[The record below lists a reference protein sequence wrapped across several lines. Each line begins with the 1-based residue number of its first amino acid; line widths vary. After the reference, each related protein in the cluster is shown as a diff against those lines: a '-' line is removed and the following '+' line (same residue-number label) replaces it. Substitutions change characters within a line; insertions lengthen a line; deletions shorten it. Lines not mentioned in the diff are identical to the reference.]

1 MNLKC
6 LLSEKRTII
15 IKRWFDMMLEVY
27 PSNSANFLKDQNSQF
42 ANPIGHTLSHSIE
55 GTFAELLNDADFE
68 KVSSLIDDIVRI
80 SAIQEIKPSQA
91 LSFFFV
97 LKEVIRKEL
106 GKEISENRLESEL
119 AAFDVTIDTFAL
131 FSFDL
136 YLKCRE
142 KLFELRTNETKRLT
156 YRLLQKANLVYEV
169 RDEPD
174 FIQCN
179 FKTASK
185 MKRGN

>member
-1 MNLKC
+1 
-6 LLSEKRTII
+6 
-15 IKRWFDMMLEVY
+15 MMLEAY
-27 PSNSANFLKDQNSQF
+27 PSNSASFLKEHNNQF
-42 ANPIGHTLSHSIE
+42 ANPIGHTLSRSIE
-55 GTFAELLNDADFE
+55 GIFEELVNEADFD
-68 KVSSLIDDIVRI
+68 KVSPLIDDIVRI

-91 LSFFFV
+91 LALFFI
-97 LKEVIRKEL
+97 LKKVIRREL

-119 AAFDVTIDTFAL
+119 AALDVTIDAFAL

-142 KLFELRTNETKRLT
+142 KLYELRANETKRLT

-174 FIQCN
+174 FIQ

>member
-1 MNLKC
+1 
-6 LLSEKRTII
+6 
-15 IKRWFDMMLEVY
+15 MLEAY
-27 PSNSANFLKDQNSQF
+27 PSNSANFLKEHNNQF
-42 ANPIGHTLSHSIE
+42 ANPIGHTLSRSIE
-55 GTFAELLNDADFE
+55 GIFGELVNEADFD
-68 KVSSLIDDIVRI
+68 KASPLIDDIVRI

-91 LSFFFV
+91 LSFFFI
-97 LKEVIRKEL
+97 LKKVIRREL

-119 AAFDVTIDTFAL
+119 VAFELTIDAFAL

-142 KLFELRTNETKRLT
+142 KLYELRTNETKRLT

-174 FIQCN
+174 FIQ

>member
-1 MNLKC
+1 MNLKS
-6 LLSEKRTII
+6 LLSEKRTTI
-15 IKRWFDMMLEVY
+15 IKRWFDMILEAY
-27 PSNSANFLKDQNSQF
+27 PSNSANFLKERQNQF
-42 ANPIGHTLSHSIE
+42 ANPIGYTLSQSIE
-55 GTFAELLNDADFE
+55 GIFEELVKEADFD
-68 KVSSLIDDIVRI
+68 KVSPFIDDIVRI

-91 LSFFFV
+91 LYFFFI
-97 LKEVIRKEL
+97 LKKVIRREL
-106 GKEISENRLESEL
+106 EKEISENRLECEL
-119 AAFDVTIDTFAL
+119 ASLELTIDAL
-131 FSFDL
+131 ALLSFDL

-142 KLFELRTNETKRLT
+142 KLYEMRANETKRLT

>member
-1 MNLKC
+1 
-6 LLSEKRTII
+6 
-15 IKRWFDMMLEVY
+15 MMLEAY
-27 PSNSANFLKDQNSQF
+27 PSDSASFLKDHNSQF
-42 ANPIGHTLSHSIE
+42 ANPIGHTLSRCLE
-55 GTFAELLNDADFE
+55 GIFEELVNEADFD
-68 KVSSLIDDIVRI
+68 KASPLIDDIVRI

-91 LSFFFV
+91 LSFFFL
-97 LKEVIRKEL
+97 LKKVIVREL
-106 GKEISENRLESEL
+106 EKEIRENRLGPEL
-119 AAFDVTIDTFAL
+119 AALDVTIDAFAL
-131 FSFDL
+131 YSFDL

-174 FIQCN
+174 FIQ

>member
-1 MNLKC
+1 
-6 LLSEKRTII
+6 
-15 IKRWFDMMLEVY
+15 MMLEAY

-42 ANPIGHTLSHSIE
+42 ANPIGHTLSRSIE
-55 GTFAELLNDADFE
+55 GIFEELVNGNDFE
-68 KVSSLIDDIVRI
+68 KVEPLIDDIVRI
-80 SAIQEIKPSQA
+80 SAIQEIKPSEA
-91 LSFFFV
+91 LSFFFI
-97 LKEVIRKEL
+97 LKKVIRREL
-106 GKEISENRLESEL
+106 GKEIVSNRMEGEFEALELSIDSL
-119 AAFDVTIDTFAL
+119 ALA
-131 FSFDL
+131 SFDM

-174 FIQCN
+174 FIQ